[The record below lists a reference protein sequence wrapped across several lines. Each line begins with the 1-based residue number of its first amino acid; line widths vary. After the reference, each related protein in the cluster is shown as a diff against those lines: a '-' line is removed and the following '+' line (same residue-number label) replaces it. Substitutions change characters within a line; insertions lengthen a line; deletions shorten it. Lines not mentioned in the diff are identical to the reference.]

1 MFLTKTRESMKGS
14 FMFTRRLSHH
24 GRNWLAVT
32 GAVLALAA
40 VITLPGQFASASN
53 VPTKRAGLTSF
64 GWYDGVKPTIVLE
77 HGAWA
82 DSSSWNG
89 EVTLLES
96 QGFTVD
102 VPPNP
107 LRSLSGDSAYLASYL
122 ATITGPIILVGHS
135 YGGAVITNAATTYP
149 NVKALVYVDAFL
161 PAQGESISQLV
172 GPNSCLAGS
181 TVDPHQVFNFAQD
194 PSLPPG
200 DYDAYAKTEA
210 TPLYPGFGQC
220 FAGGF
225 PAYQVGQLAATQRPI
240 TLGAI
245 TEPSGAPAWK
255 TIPSWDL
262 IGTQDQLI
270 PESQQ
275 LIMAERAGSD
285 ISYFNAPHLGL
296 ISQPWAVV
304 RVIDQAIRTAG

>member
-1 MFLTKTRESMKGS
+1 MITH
-14 FMFTRRLSHH
+14 RLPHR
-24 GRNWLAVT
+24 GWIWLAT
-32 GAVLALAA
+32 IGAALALVA
-40 VITLPGQFASASN
+40 VITLPSQFASASKS
-53 VPTKRAGLTSF
+53 PIKTARLASF
-64 GWYDGVKPTIVLE
+64 GRYDGIKPTIVLE

-82 DSSSWNG
+82 DSSSWNS
-89 EVTLLES
+89 EVTLLENE
-96 QGFTVD
+96 GFTVD

-107 LRSLSGDSAYLASYL
+107 LRSLSGDSEYLASYL
-122 ATITGPIILVGHS
+122 TTITGPIILVGHS
-135 YGGAVITNAATTYP
+135 YGGAVITNAATGNP

-161 PAQGESISQLV
+161 PAQGENIAQLV

-181 TVDPHQVFNFAQD
+181 TVNPTEVFNFAQD
-194 PSLPPG
+194 PSLPDG
-200 DYDAYAKTEA
+200 DYDAYAKTQG

-225 PAYQVGQLAATQRPI
+225 PAYQVAQLAATQRPV

-245 TEPSGAPAWK
+245 TQLSGSPAWK

-275 LIMAERAGSD
+275 LMMAQRAGSH

-304 RVIDQAIRTAG
+304 NVIDQAVWATH